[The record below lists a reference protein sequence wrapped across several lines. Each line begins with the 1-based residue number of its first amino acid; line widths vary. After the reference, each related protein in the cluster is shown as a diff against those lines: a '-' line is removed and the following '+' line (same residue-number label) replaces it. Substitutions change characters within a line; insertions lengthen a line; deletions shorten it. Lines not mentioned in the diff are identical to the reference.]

1 MANVYY
7 KILNKNVT
15 AHYSDSIISGLQKE
29 LSASV
34 LTNHDNVYDA
44 TYGVRTRRSNDVDN
58 LLKYYVINQIL
69 KNLPEANI
77 EKPCNRR
84 FEVTA
89 NRNFHKE
96 IIENKYY
103 RLTDNKWQVAENVI
117 NVNKDGSYVIEESML
132 NSGYVCRKTFSTED
146 ELLKTQLVN
155 PDGNI
160 VNSKIQAAEIMN
172 FKKEYVQRYKYSG
185 YSGNSKDFIAA
196 LMNRIIAPQESG
208 FYMDKYYNLYRWV
221 DRERCFVKD
230 NITQYTSP
238 LLIDYEFDNFSNVVR
253 KEYTGIK

>member
-34 LTNHDNVYDA
+34 LANRDNIYDA
-44 TYGVRTRRSNDVDN
+44 TSGVRTCRSNDVDN

-89 NRNFHKE
+89 NRNFRKE

-103 RLTDNKWQVAENVI
+103 RLVDNEWKIVENVL
-117 NVNKDGSYVIEESML
+117 NVNKDGSYVIDESML
-132 NSGYVCRKTFSTED
+132 NSGYVCRKTFGKRD
-146 ELLKTQLVN
+146 ELLKIQLIN

-172 FKKEYVQRYKYSG
+172 LRKEYVQRYKYSG
-185 YSGNSKDFIAA
+185 YSGNSNDFIAA
-196 LMNRIIAPQESG
+196 FLNRLAAPQETG
-208 FYMDKYYNLYRWV
+208 LYMDKYYNLYRWS
-221 DRERCFVKD
+221 DRERCFIKD
-230 NITQYTSP
+230 NINQYKSP
-238 LLIDYEFDNFSNVVR
+238 LLTDYEFDNFSNVVR
-253 KEYTGIK
+253 KEYTGVK